1 MKKTQTIKQSKI
13 NQEIKQ
19 SDNIST
25 LTHSSIQPLMN
36 TDTLKKIFQSPFNYP
51 IYSREIV
58 HSLFGCN
65 DVLTQPELIDTSSLG
80 DSSHYVGQMEDAEG
94 RLLGFFYTR
103 VAEGSDVRRKRVGL
117 RKLIQPYLR
126 YEVDAAIA
134 VFDDG
139 QHWRLSYICDHK
151 EGTTSAKRFSYVLGD
166 RQGQYKT
173 PLERLDK
180 VSAKAGRFKMED
192 LKDAFSVDALS
203 KEFFDEY
210 HRHYDRILRTTDEL
224 ISKDPTLYSGLSKL
238 FADYIKKMMGRI
250 VFLHFLQKKGWLNGD
265 PEFLKNL
272 FFMQPPD
279 RREDFL
285 EQVLEPLF
293 FGIFNTEPQN
303 REKLFRDE
311 GWDVQLLEQW
321 KGLPYLNGG
330 LFERDMM
337 DTAKLKLPASL
348 FERLFDFMASYNF
361 TVDENDPDDADIG
374 VDPEMLG
381 KIFESLLED
390 NKAKG
395 AFYTPKEIVRYM
407 CKESLIAYLGTQ
419 TTGLSKEPGVQ
430 ATSLSKESG
439 VQAYSLSKE
448 SGVKATGLSKEPG
461 VKATGLSKESGVK
474 ATSLSK
480 EPGVQA
486 TSLSKEPGVQ
496 ATSLSKEPG
505 VQATSLSKEPEVK
518 ATGLSK
524 EPGVKATSLSKEPGV
539 KATGLSDYIR
549 KFVEQHEF
557 PEELEPYREV
567 LYTALRKVK
576 ICDPA
581 IGSGAFPMGLLN
593 ELWRCREALEERAAC
608 PSQMGTQ
615 AKGLSQA
622 GSLYSEEGQAGSL
635 NPYSRAALK
644 REIIE
649 NNIYGVDIE
658 RGAIDIARLRFWL
671 SIVVDAEKPEPLPN
685 FDYKFMQGN
694 SLIES
699 FDGHDLSHILDKDRG
714 SRPLP
719 GRGARRAGW
728 AENQTGMEFGS
739 DEVKQNLRNWLKMYF
754 SLTDHQEKAY
764 YRELINSSVKNYIVQ
779 QGIGPAAET
788 RLNTIDPSATQDFF
802 LWHTWFKDIFDNGGF
817 DIVIGN
823 PPYGANI
830 DSLVREYNRLYPG
843 VMSNIAEIYK
853 LFFALFIRICRE
865 YGYCTLITPNT
876 YLSQPRYKDIR
887 KHLLKYRFIK
897 IIDLGEN
904 VFNATVSTAITII
917 AKDTKIYDFIYY
929 DNKNNI
935 ALTAFEDFPRHIIK
949 VTSVNCSSDIS
960 ICIATE
966 SHFNTKPLDEI
977 FILKDAGIQYHRS
990 NIGLK
995 NKGGNDLY
1003 ERIFSSNP
1011 IFFNECVPTW
1021 YGKRINRYYI
1031 SQETDEFFNLNY
1043 KTVLKQNESVSFNL
1057 EAFNQPVK
1065 IIWRQTASS
1074 ITASIDT
1081 EQRWFRNTIQCGYLK
1096 PEYKDVVDNYY
1107 ALAVLNS
1114 KYIKFIYNN
1123 LVRESGRVFPQ
1134 IKLTHLRKLP
1144 FVVASAEMQN
1154 KISELAKTI
1163 IGLKQSNPTID
1174 TSTFEHEID
1183 ILVYQL
1189 YNLTPEEIE
1198 IIEENAQ

>member
-1 MKKTQTIKQSKI
+1 MNAETI
-13 NQEIKQ
+13 
-19 SDNIST
+19 
-25 LTHSSIQPLMN
+25 
-36 TDTLKKIFQSPFNYP
+36 KKIFQSPFNYP

-139 QHWRLSYICDHK
+139 RHWRLSYICDHK

-166 RQGQYKT
+166 KMGQYKT

-180 VSAKAGRFKMED
+180 VAAKAGHFKLED
-192 LKDAFSVDALS
+192 LKEAFSVDALS

-210 HRHYDRILRTTDEL
+210 HRHYDRILRTTVEL
-224 ISKDPTLYSGLSKL
+224 ISKDPTLFSGLSKF

-272 FFMQPPD
+272 FFMQSHD

-311 GWDVQLLEQW
+311 GWDVQLLDQW

-330 LFERDMM
+330 LFERDSM

-348 FERLFDFMASYNF
+348 FERLFEFMASYNF

-419 TTGLSKEPGVQ
+419 ASG
-430 ATSLSKESG
+430 LSKESG
-439 VQAYSLSKE
+439 VQATGLSKE
-448 SGVKATGLSKEPG
+448 SGSQATGLSKEPG
-461 VKATGLSKESGVK
+461 IQATGLSKETGEQASSLSKVSGVK
-474 ATSLSK
+474 TTSLSK
-480 EPGVQA
+480 ESGINA
-486 TSLSKEPGVQ
+486 I
-496 ATSLSKEPG
+496 
-505 VQATSLSKEPEVK
+505 
-518 ATGLSK
+518 
-524 EPGVKATSLSKEPGV
+524 
-539 KATGLSDYIR
+539 GLSDYIR
-549 KFVEQHEF
+549 KFVEQHEL

-567 LYTALRKVK
+567 LDTALRNVK

-593 ELWRCREALEERAAC
+593 ELWRCREALEERATS
-608 PSQMGTQ
+608 PSLMGTQ
-615 AKGLSQA
+615 ANGLSQA
-622 GSLYSEEGQAGSL
+622 GSLYSKEGQAGSL

-658 RGAIDIARLRFWL
+658 KGAIDIARLRFWL
-671 SIVVDAEKPEPLPN
+671 SIVVDAEWNVNPDSGPEPLPN

-699 FDGHDLSHILDKDRG
+699 FDGHDLSHIMESS

-728 AENQTGMEFGS
+728 VENQTGMDFSS
-739 DEVKQNLRNWLKMYF
+739 DDTRQNLRIWLKKYF
-754 SLTDHQEKAY
+754 SLTDHKEKAH
-764 YRELINSSVKNYIVQ
+764 YRELINNSVKSYIKQ
-779 QGIGPAAET
+779 QGIGPTTEAK
-788 RLNTIDPSATQDFF
+788 LDKLDPSANQDFF

-823 PPYGANI
+823 PPYINVENLDEKTKDYLFTNYSTCQGRTDIYIGFIEKSIALMNCKGVTSFIIPYSYTNQNYGELSRRMLTEKYSIEEIVDTSNYYVFDNAVVKNI
-830 DSLVREYNRLYPG
+830 IIRLGKSKGDYT
-843 VMSNIAEIYK
+843 
-853 LFFALFIRICRE
+853 LIRIADNKECFEQANFGDRILPTKTFLQLKNCRIE
-865 YGYCTLITPNT
+865 TKPFENIMGIKENIEKTSIRLGKIYLVAYGVRVNNKYDKNKPKNYYIHDTPRAQYKKFTEGKCIDRYTFTQYGWLNYCPNEHYNSMFPELFENEKLMFINVVSKGLRFAYDNEGYYNSHTVVNCVNISKLTKVTHPTAKKTIKEGNVILAKNYSTKFVLGIINSKLMNWYFLQFQSEGLHCYPDDAKQFPIAKATPEQQQ
-876 YLSQPRYKDIR
+876 S
-887 KHLLKYRFIK
+887 
-897 IIDLGEN
+897 IIDLVDQILEKKRE
-904 VFNATVSTAITII
+904 FPNA
-917 AKDTKIYDFIYY
+917 
-929 DNKNNI
+929 N
-935 ALTAFEDFPRHIIK
+935 
-949 VTSVNCSSDIS
+949 TSV
-960 ICIATE
+960 
-966 SHFNTKPLDEI
+966 
-977 FILKDAGIQYHRS
+977 
-990 NIGLK
+990 
-995 NKGGNDLY
+995 
-1003 ERIFSSNP
+1003 
-1011 IFFNECVPTW
+1011 
-1021 YGKRINRYYI
+1021 
-1031 SQETDEFFNLNY
+1031 
-1043 KTVLKQNESVSFNL
+1043 L
-1057 EAFNQPVK
+1057 EQK
-1065 IIWRQTASS
+1065 
-1074 ITASIDT
+1074 
-1081 EQRWFRNTIQCGYLK
+1081 
-1096 PEYKDVVDNYY
+1096 
-1107 ALAVLNS
+1107 
-1114 KYIKFIYNN
+1114 
-1123 LVRESGRVFPQ
+1123 
-1134 IKLTHLRKLP
+1134 
-1144 FVVASAEMQN
+1144 
-1154 KISELAKTI
+1154 
-1163 IGLKQSNPTID
+1163 
-1174 TSTFEHEID
+1174 ID

-1198 IIEENAQ
+1198 LIEQ